1 MAENQKVKLLSE
13 KFIGGSRGGFWVDN
27 GSVFQNYELFIF
39 RHFFGKWTQS
49 LKFGLLEAVK
59 FKTKLQTLYS

>member
-27 GSVFQNYELFIF
+27 GSVFQNYGLFIF
-39 RHFFGKWTQS
+39 RHFLKKWTRK
-49 LKFGLLEAVK
+49 LKTGLLKAVK
-59 FKTKLQTLYS
+59 SKTKL

>member
-39 RHFFGKWTQS
+39 RHF
-49 LKFGLLEAVK
+49 LKKRTRKLKTGLLKAVK
-59 FKTKLQTLYS
+59 SKTKL